1 MDVRPIR
8 TEAEYDAAL
17 KEIARYFEN
26 QPDTGTAEAD
36 RFDLLAMVIENYERE
51 HWPIESPD
59 PVSAIKY
66 HMEVSGLRQAD
77 LANLIGSRSRASE
90 IMSRKRRLT
99 LEMAWTLHRKWGIP
113 AESLLKPYRI
123 RAKDF
128 DLVDA
133 LIEAQVAGAREKA
146 RRAKRTRSKS
156 SRRRARA

>member
-17 KEIARYFEN
+17 KEIARYFET

-51 HWPIESPD
+51 HWPIEPPD

-77 LANLIGSRSRASE
+77 LAKLIGSRSRASE

-113 AESLLKPYRI
+113 AESLLKPYRT
-123 RAKDF
+123 
-128 DLVDA
+128 
-133 LIEAQVAGAREKA
+133 QHA
-146 RRAKRTRSKS
+146 RRTAKVSGVRGEGRPAKGTRSRS
-156 SRRRARA
+156 ARPHARL